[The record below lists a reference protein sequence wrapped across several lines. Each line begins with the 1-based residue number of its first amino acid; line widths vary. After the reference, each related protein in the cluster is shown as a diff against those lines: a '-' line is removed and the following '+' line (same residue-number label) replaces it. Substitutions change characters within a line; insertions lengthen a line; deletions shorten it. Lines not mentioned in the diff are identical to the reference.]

1 MRRLQLPDGIPGG
14 TEVYRLDYQLAA
26 PPGAADWQ
34 VLSTAEQARALR
46 FRREQD
52 RCRAVRTRACLRR
65 LLAQRLDCGP
75 AEVRFEVNA
84 NGKPSAPACGV
95 EFNVSHSG
103 GLGLIALSA
112 RPVGVDIERQEADPD
127 RLQGLEALVYTP
139 AERQAPL
146 EGGVLAHWVAK
157 EAALKALGVGLSE
170 PLKAISVSLLSAP
183 SPAPQ
188 YQLTHERSD
197 WRPLALWP
205 LDVERGYRAAL
216 ALA

>member
-1 MRRLQLPDGIPGG
+1 MRRVQLPEGVPGG
-14 TEVYRLDYQLAA
+14 TEVYRLDYRLDA

-34 VLSTAEQARALR
+34 VLSASEQARALR
-46 FRREQD
+46 FRRAED

-65 LLAQRLDCGP
+65 LLAQRLDCSP
-75 AEVRFEVNA
+75 AELLFELNA
-84 NGKPSAPACGV
+84 NGKPSAPASGI

-103 GLGLIALSA
+103 GLGLIALSE
-112 RPVGVDIERQEADPD
+112 RPVGVDIERQEADPV
-127 RLQGLEALVYTP
+127 RLQGLEELVYTP
-139 AERQAPL
+139 AERRAPL

-170 PLKAISVSLLSAP
+170 PLKALSVSLPCAP
-183 SPAPQ
+183 AAPQ